1 MHEQNI
7 MENVMKI
14 VTHQVTHYPGKRVT
28 RIHLVI
34 GALRAVMVESLE
46 FYFQI
51 LRVGTPAESA
61 QLVIS
66 ELPIRAYCQQCH
78 AEFEVVKFNF
88 ICPACNSKDTQ
99 IKQGQELYIDSLEV
113 S

>member
-7 MENVMKI
+7 IENVMKI
-14 VTHQVTHYPGKRVT
+14 VTRQIAPYPGKRVT
-28 RIHLVI
+28 RVRLVI
-34 GALRAVMVESLE
+34 GALRAVMIDSLE

-51 LRVGTPAESA
+51 ISAGTPAEGA

-66 ELPIRAYCQQCH
+66 ELPIRAYCPQCH
-78 AEFEVVKFNF
+78 AEFEVLQFNF
-88 ICPACNSKDTQ
+88 ICPTCHFKDTQ
-99 IKQGQELYIDSLEV
+99 IKQGQELYIESLEV